1 MKAVWYERNGPARE
15 VLQCGDLPDP
25 VPGTGEVLVRVHAS
39 GVNPSDWKTRSG
51 SRPMVAPRIIPHS
64 DGAGVIE
71 RVGPAVDPSRVGE
84 RVWIWNGQW
93 KRPFGTAATYIAL
106 PSEQAV
112 RLPDGTTFEAG
123 ACLGIPALTA
133 HRAVTIDVSPQG
145 QSILVSGGAGAV
157 GHYAIQ
163 FARLLGARPIIATV
177 SSDEKAEHAKAA
189 GADEVINYKADA
201 VPDRVR
207 EITRGR
213 GVDRIVEVDIAGNAM
228 LVPKI
233 IAQGGLCAAYG
244 SNAAQAC
251 FDFGP
256 MILSG
261 AAVRFFIVYELSAA
275 ARERGV
281 SDLTRWMEEGRVKH
295 AIATKM
301 PWNAPRKLMNCS
313 SRAKWQSHR
322 EHRVGALTR
331 SMAEPMIGMPR
342 ESGQMIFVPRPH
354 QLAARD
360 AILAAKREGAVMS
373 QAVAHH
379 YGRDEL
385 LWRLNHPF

>member
-1 MKAVWYERNGPARE
+1 MLRCWLG
-15 VLQCGDLPDP
+15 L
-25 VPGTGEVLVRVHAS
+25 
-39 GVNPSDWKTRSG
+39 
-51 SRPMVAPRIIPHS
+51 SRY
-64 DGAGVIE
+64 
-71 RVGPAVDPSRVGE
+71 SRLY
-84 RVWIWNGQW
+84 
-93 KRPFGTAATYIAL
+93 RPT
-106 PSEQAV
+106 P
-112 RLPDGTTFEAG
+112 
-123 ACLGIPALTA
+123 LG
-133 HRAVTIDVSPQG
+133 
-145 QSILVSGGAGAV
+145 
-157 GHYAIQ
+157 
-163 FARLLGARPIIATV
+163 V
-177 SSDEKAEHAKAA
+177 SSIESGPRRSRREIRVQISELRQAEHAKAA

-313 SRAKWQSHR
+313 SRARSSGASS
-322 EHRVGALTR
+322 GALT
-331 SMAEPMIGMPR
+331 
-342 ESGQMIFVPRPH
+342 
-354 QLAARD
+354 
-360 AILAAKREGAVMS
+360 
-373 QAVAHH
+373 
-379 YGRDEL
+379 
-385 LWRLNHPF
+385 